1 MNDTIR
7 KLREATKGTPYE
19 GKLYLVGGIVR
30 DPLLGLPPPPDI
42 DLVLEGDALALA
54 RFLDRRGL
62 SDHKPVLYPRFGTA
76 MITVDGHPVEL
87 VSARAESYEAASR
100 KPSVRPAT
108 LLDDV
113 LRRDFT
119 INTLLQNLHTGEVLD
134 LTGRA
139 RADLAAKIIRTPLE
153 PETTFHDDPL
163 RMLRA
168 VRFAVR
174 LGSQIVEETWKAI
187 QRNAWRLNLMG
198 PEPPVV
204 SAERIRDE
212 FAKIM
217 LDREAARGLEML
229 READLLRQFFPE
241 LLEMIGVTQ
250 NGWHLYDVWEHT
262 LVALR
267 HLPPDAS
274 LEVRLGLLLH
284 DVAKPRTRS
293 EDERGVHFYEH
304 QFVGAEM
311 AEEMLR
317 RLRFSNDQIR
327 DVTALVRLH
336 MRLGEAHPD
345 WSDAAIKRLIRA
357 IAPYEDAL
365 FILARCDMAAMN
377 PDVPKTDLD
386 ALRAR
391 MDEIRRQSNVVQI
404 ASPLNG
410 REVMEALGISP
421 GPAVREAKDF
431 LVNEVIEGRL
441 AEGDKEAA
449 RSLLLQWWSRGRA
462 DR

>member
-1 MNDTIR
+1 
-7 KLREATKGTPYE
+7 
-19 GKLYLVGGIVR
+19 VR
-30 DPLLGLPPPPDI
+30 DPLLGLPPPPDV

-54 RFLDRRGL
+54 HFLDQRGL

-76 MITVDGHPVEL
+76 MISVEGHPVEL
-87 VSARAESYEAASR
+87 VSARAESYEVTSR

-119 INTLLQNLHTGEVLD
+119 INTLLQNLHTGEILD
-134 LTGRA
+134 LTGLA
-139 RADLAAKIIRTPLE
+139 RADLEAKIIRTPLD

-174 LGSQIVEETWKAI
+174 LGFQIVEETWQAI
-187 QRNAWRLNLMG
+187 RRNAWRLNLLG
-198 PEPPVV
+198 PQPPVV

-212 FAKIM
+212 FTKIM
-217 LDREAARGLEML
+217 LEKDAPRGLEML
-229 READLLRQFFPE
+229 READLLRQFWPE

-250 NGWHLYDVWEHT
+250 NGWHIYDVWKHT
-262 LVALR
+262 MVALE

-284 DVAKPRTRS
+284 DVAKPRTRT

-304 QFVGAEM
+304 PLIGAEM

-317 RLRFSNDQIR
+317 RLHFSNDQIR
-327 DVTALVRLH
+327 DVAALVRLH
-336 MRLGEAHPD
+336 LRLGEARPD

-357 IAPYEDAL
+357 IAPYEEEL
-365 FILARCDMAAMN
+365 FLLARCDMAAMK
-377 PDVPKTDLD
+377 PEAPKGDLE

-391 MDEIRRQSNVVQI
+391 MDAIRRQSNVMQI
-404 ASPLNG
+404 TSPLDG
-410 REVMEALGISP
+410 REIMEVLDIPP
-421 GPAVREAKDF
+421 GPLVRQAKDF
-431 LVNEVIEGRL
+431 LMNEVIEGRL
-441 AEGDKEAA
+441 VEGDKEAA
-449 RSLLLQWWSRGRA
+449 RSLLLRWWSLRGE
-462 DR
+462 